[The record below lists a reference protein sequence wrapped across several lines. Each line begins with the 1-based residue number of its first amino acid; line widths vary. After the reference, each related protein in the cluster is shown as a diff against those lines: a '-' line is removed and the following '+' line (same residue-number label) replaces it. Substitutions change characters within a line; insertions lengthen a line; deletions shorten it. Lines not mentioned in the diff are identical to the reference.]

1 MLEITALPARQGDAL
16 WIRWGDPGAP
26 HQMFIDMGTEPV
38 GKRIRARLEAL
49 PPEQRHFDLL
59 VISHVDAD
67 HIGGVLTAVAEADE
81 ELEGLAFDDVW
92 FNGWDH
98 LHGRRVPPGIEPM
111 GGAQGERLAF
121 WLRGQSW
128 NAAFDHRPVQR
139 DPDVDPVVVELHDGL
154 RLTVLGPTP
163 ERLRKLI
170 EAWKDNVI
178 AAIDKGKLDADAVTP
193 GIEGMGTVPAG
204 IEAMG
209 AWTGPPVLESPD
221 DLEDLASVRSKHD
234 RAAANGSS
242 IALLLE
248 YAGHAVLLAADAFAD
263 DLCDAIAAVSPDG
276 PLVLDLCKLPHHGS
290 RNNVHK
296 ALVEAVDCPAW
307 LFSTDGTQFNHPDP
321 EAVARVIRYG
331 NANAHLLFNA
341 TSEYNACW
349 ASRDWQRMFGYTTRY
364 ADGEDGIVV
373 RFD

>member
-1 MLEITALPARQGDAL
+1 MLEIAALPARQGDAL
-16 WIRWGDPGAP
+16 WIRWGSADAP

-49 PPEQRHFDLL
+49 PPEQRRFDLL

-67 HIGGVLTAVAEADE
+67 HIGGVLTAVAEADA
-81 ELEGLAFDDVW
+81 LDGLVFDDVW

-111 GGAQGERLAF
+111 GGAQGERLGF
-121 WLRGQSW
+121 WLRGQPW
-128 NAAFDHRPVQR
+128 NAAFDHHPVQR
-139 DPDVDPVVVELHDGL
+139 DPDADPAVVELHDGL

-163 ERLRKLI
+163 ERLRRLI
-170 EAWKDNVI
+170 DAWKDNVI
-178 AAIDKGKLDADAVTP
+178 AAIDKGKLDPDAVTP
-193 GIEGMGTVPAG
+193 GIEGMGAVPAG

-209 AWTGPPVLESPD
+209 AWTGPPVLESP
-221 DLEDLASVRSKHD
+221 EDLQDLAATRSKHD

-248 YAGHAVLLAADAFAD
+248 YDGHAVLLAADAFAD
-263 DLCDAIAAVSPDG
+263 DLCEAIAAIRPDG

-290 RNNVHK
+290 RNNVHR

-321 EAVARVIRYG
+321 EAVARVIHYG

-341 TSEYNACW
+341 ASEYNACW
-349 ASRDWQRMFGYTTRY
+349 ASPDWQRMFGYTTQF

-373 RFD
+373 RWD

>member
-1 MLEITALPARQGDAL
+1 MLEIVSLPARQGDAL
-16 WIRWGDPGAP
+16 WIRWGDSDAP

-38 GKRIRARLEAL
+38 GKKIRARLEAL
-49 PPEQRHFDLL
+49 EPHERHFDLL
-59 VISHVDAD
+59 VITHVDAD

-81 ELEGLAFDDVW
+81 ELDGLAFDDVW

-98 LHGRRVPPGIEPM
+98 LHGRRVPQGIEPM
-111 GGAQGERLAF
+111 GGAQGERLGF
-121 WLRGQSW
+121 WLRGQPW
-128 NAAFDHRPVQR
+128 NAAFDHWPVQR
-139 DPDVDPVVVELHDGL
+139 DPDADPVVVELHDNL

-170 EAWKDNVI
+170 AAWEANVFD
-178 AAIDKGKLDADAVTP
+178 AIDKGKLDPDHVAPGLERMGAVP
-193 GIEGMGTVPAG
+193 DG

-209 AWTGPPVLESPD
+209 AWSGLPTLESLQ
-221 DLEDLASVRSKHD
+221 DLEDLAATKSKHD

-248 YAGHAVLLAADAFAD
+248 YDGHAVLLAADAFAD
-263 DLCDAIAAVSPDG
+263 DLCDAIAALNRDG

-321 EAVARVIRYG
+321 EAVARVIHYG
-331 NANAHLLFNA
+331 NAGAHLLFNA
-341 TSEYNACW
+341 TSEYNQCW
-349 ASRDWQRMFGYTTRY
+349 ASEDWQQMFGYSTEY
-364 ADGEDGIVV
+364 AAGEDGIVV
-373 RFD
+373 RWS

>member
-1 MLEITALPARQGDAL
+1 MLEITSLPARQGDAL
-16 WIRWGDPGAP
+16 WIRWGDADAP

-38 GKRIRARLEAL
+38 GRKIRARLEAL
-49 PPEQRHFDLL
+49 EPDARHFDLL
-59 VISHVDAD
+59 VITHVDAD
-67 HIGGVLTAVAEADE
+67 HIGGVLTAVAEVGDE
-81 ELEGLAFDDVW
+81 LDGLAFDDVW

-98 LHGRRVPPGIEPM
+98 LHGRRVAPGIEPM
-111 GGAQGERLAF
+111 GGAQGERLGF
-121 WLRGQSW
+121 WLRGQRW

-139 DPDVDPVVVELHDGL
+139 DPDADPVVVELHDGL
-154 RLTVLGPTP
+154 QLTVLGPTP

-170 EAWKDNVI
+170 AAWEDNVFD
-178 AAIDKGKLDADAVTP
+178 AIDKGKLDPDHVTP
-193 GIEGMGTVPAG
+193 GMGRMGAVPGG

-209 AWTGPPVLESPD
+209 AWTGPPVLESLQ
-221 DLEDLASVRSKHD
+221 DLEDLAATKSKHD

-248 YAGHAVLLAADAFAD
+248 YDGHALMLAADAFAD
-263 DLCDAIAAVSPDG
+263 DLCDAIAALNRNG

-290 RNNVHK
+290 RNNVHR

-321 EAVARVIRYG
+321 EAVARVIHYG
-331 NANAHLLFNA
+331 NAGAHLLFNA

-349 ASRDWQRMFGYTTRY
+349 ASEDWQRMFGYSTEY
-364 ADGEDGIVV
+364 AEGEDGIVV
-373 RFD
+373 RYD